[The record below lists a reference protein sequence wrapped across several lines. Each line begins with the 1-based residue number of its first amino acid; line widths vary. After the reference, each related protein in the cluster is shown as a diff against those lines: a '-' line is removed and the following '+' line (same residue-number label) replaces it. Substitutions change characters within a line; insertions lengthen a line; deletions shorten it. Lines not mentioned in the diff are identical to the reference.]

1 MTWYEELVAVFTDD
15 GGLWTVT
22 SNWESAR
29 EFTKGVIG
37 NSTMSEPERMKLI
50 EHEQIA
56 FDLFFEQ
63 SRNSLDASSGGVF
76 SVLSYSDDE
85 IKTDIGKYSDHIFN
99 YVRDN
104 EYPEQVI
111 KVFAELAETTYAT
124 SNPET
129 EIGPSE
135 LIIPKWIQYAGI
147 GLVVYLVLRR

>member
-29 EFTKGVIG
+29 EFVKGVIG
-37 NSTMSEPERMKLI
+37 NSTMSEPERIKLI

-56 FDLFFEQ
+56 FDLFFEK

-76 SVLSYSDDE
+76 SLLTYSDDE
-85 IKTDIGKYSDHIFN
+85 IKTDIGKYSDHLFE
-99 YVRDN
+99 YVSTN
-104 EYPEQVI
+104 GYPEQVI
-111 KVFAELAETTYAT
+111 KVFANLAETTYAV

-129 EIGPSE
+129 ELGEPSF
-135 LIIPKWIQYAGI
+135 IVPKWLKYASI
-147 GLVVYLVLRR
+147 GLVVLLVLRR